1 MKAWIIA
8 SMIIGLLVIGGFA
21 VVSAISNSDNTTNPD
36 DSGTA
41 QTTAKTIS
49 CSSCGNGCTAQS
61 NCGRATC
68 GAVTGTGTCG
78 CGK

>member
-1 MKAWIIA
+1 MKTWIIA
-8 SMIIGLLVIGGFA
+8 AMILGVLVIGGFA
-21 VVSAISNSDNTTNPD
+21 VVSAISNSNNAD
-36 DSGTA
+36 
-41 QTTAKTIS
+41 TAKDTGTQATETIS

>member
-8 SMIIGLLVIGGFA
+8 SIVMGLLVLGGFA
-21 VVSAISNSDNTTNPD
+21 VVSAISNPNNSDSTTGLESD
-36 DSGTA
+36 G
-41 QTTAKTIS
+41 TIS
-49 CSSCGNGCTAQS
+49 CSSCGNGCTAQN
-61 NCGRATC
+61 NCGRSTC